1 MAPIEYSKC
10 IMKIVGFSIIGFG
23 SFAFS
28 LFYLPYEFFFV
39 AIVIGFFSLRRVEK
53 ELMKILPHQR
63 SMFPFSK

>member
-23 SFAFS
+23 SFAVS
-28 LFYLPYEFFFV
+28 LLYLPFEFLFV
-39 AIVIGFFSLRRVEK
+39 SIIIGFFSLRRVEK
-53 ELMKILPHQR
+53 ELMKIFPHQR